1 LRIIFRYFFRAI
13 HYTIGPLI
21 LLWDKLATPV
31 GVQRPGEV
39 QQQVDSSTR
48 NLVLYQFLM
57 CPFCVTVRRTIKRLS
72 LNIETR
78 DALRDMDSRSQLLQG
93 GGQLQVPCLRI
104 TDEQGDVTWM
114 YESRAIVSYLQAE
127 YAAASANAPD
137 SRPPPAR

>member
-1 LRIIFRYFFRAI
+1 MRIIFRYFFRAV

-21 LLWDKLATPV
+21 LLWDKLATPA

-39 QQQVDSSTR
+39 QQRVDASTR

-78 DALRDMDSRSQLLQG
+78 DALRDMDSRAQLLQG
-93 GGQLQVPCLRI
+93 GGQVQVPCLRI
-104 TDEQGDVTWM
+104 TDQQGNVTWM
-114 YESRAIVSYLQAE
+114 YNPAPS
-127 YAAASANAPD
+127 SATW
-137 SRPPPAR
+137 RPVRPAR